1 MRLLR
6 GLVAALIS
14 RLRPIRHLKL
24 AAECQ
29 HDSESS
35 ARFMFESARAESS
48 PNLINERLYWRL
60 AVRID
65 EDDRVLL
72 SFDDSHLPSR
82 RQ

>member
-24 AAECQ
+24 AAEFQ

-35 ARFMFESARAESS
+35 ARFMFESARDESSS

-65 EDDRVLL
+65 EDDRVTVV
-72 SFDDSHLPSR
+72 
-82 RQ
+82 

>member
-1 MRLLR
+1 
-6 GLVAALIS
+6 
-14 RLRPIRHLKL
+14 
-24 AAECQ
+24 
-29 HDSESS
+29 
-35 ARFMFESARAESS
+35 MFESARAESS

>member
-24 AAECQ
+24 AAEFQ

-35 ARFMFESARAESS
+35 ARFMCESARAESS

-65 EDDRVLL
+65 EDDRVTVV
-72 SFDDSHLPSR
+72 
-82 RQ
+82 